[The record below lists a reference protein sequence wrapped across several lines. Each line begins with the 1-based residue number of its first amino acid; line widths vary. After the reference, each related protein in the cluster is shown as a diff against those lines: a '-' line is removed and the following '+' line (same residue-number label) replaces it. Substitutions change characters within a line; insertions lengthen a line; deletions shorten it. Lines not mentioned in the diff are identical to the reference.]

1 MKQYTATQ
9 VGEIIGKASVTV
21 RVVAARNGGIGQK
34 SGRDWVFTDEDIA
47 KLEALPIGKPRGRS
61 AVKPGSKPP
70 KRTAKRGGERSK
82 KEGSTGAPP
91 QRPVP

>member
-34 SGRDWVFTDEDIA
+34 IGRDWVFTDEDIA
-47 KLEALPIGKPRGRS
+47 KLEALHIGKPRGRS
-61 AVKPGSKPP
+61 AVKPGSKPR
-70 KRTAKRGGERSK
+70 KRNAKAGGDRRK
-82 KEGSTGAPP
+82 KEVSTE
-91 QRPVP
+91 VPHDEP